1 MNKKNILIWSLCYGG
16 IVLLIV
22 IFFLL
27 WCLISGVNPID
38 WLSSK
43 WAMYLYLGLG
53 TITVIYLSLTLS
65 EISKR

>member
-16 IVLLIV
+16 IFLLIV

-27 WCLISGVNPID
+27 WCLLSGTNPID
-38 WLSSK
+38 WLGSK
-43 WAMYLYLGLG
+43 WAMYMYLGLG
-53 TITVIYLSLTLS
+53 AITVIYLSLTLN